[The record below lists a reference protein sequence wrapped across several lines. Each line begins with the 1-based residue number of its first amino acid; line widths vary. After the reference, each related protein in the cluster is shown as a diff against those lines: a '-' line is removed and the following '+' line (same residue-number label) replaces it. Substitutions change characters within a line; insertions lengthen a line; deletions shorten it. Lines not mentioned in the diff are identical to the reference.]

1 MINDITGLS
10 SSQANSTRARTGEQ
24 SNAAKTGSDA
34 NAPAQSPSSK
44 GDTVNL
50 SNAAQTLQ
58 NVEKKL
64 ASAPDVDSERVER
77 LRQEIDS
84 GSYQI
89 NAERVAE
96 KMLNFD
102 NLL

>member
-1 MINDITGLS
+1 MVIDFTS
-10 SSQANSTRARTGEQ
+10 PSSQATTTRARTTEQ
-24 SNAAKTGSDA
+24 GNSAPKSSSGS
-34 NAPAQSPSSK
+34 APVQAPSSK
-44 GDTVNL
+44 GDTVQL
-50 SNAAQTLQ
+50 SDAAQTLQ

-64 ASAPDVDSERVER
+64 ANTPDVDSARVER
-77 LRQEIDS
+77 LKQEIES

>member
-10 SSQANSTRARTGEQ
+10 STQTTSTRARSGE
-24 SNAAKTGSDA
+24 SSAAKSGGGD
-34 NAPAQSPSSK
+34 APAQSPSNK
-44 GDTVNL
+44 GDTVQL
-50 SNAAQTLQ
+50 SSTAQALQ

-64 ASAPDVDSERVER
+64 ADTPDVDSDRVAQ
-77 LRQEIDS
+77 LRQEIES
-84 GSYQI
+84 GSYQV

-96 KMLNFD
+96 KMLSFD

>member
-1 MINDITGLS
+1 MINDLTSLS
-10 SSQANSTRARTGEQ
+10 SSQTTQTRGKTGEQ
-24 SNAAKTGSDA
+24 AGSAKAGGSSSSVQA
-34 NAPAQSPSSK
+34 PSSK
-44 GDTVNL
+44 GDTVQL

-64 ASAPDVDSERVER
+64 ANTPDVDSERVER
-77 LRQEIDS
+77 LKQEIES

>member
-10 SSQANSTRARTGEQ
+10 SSQTAATRARAGEQ
-24 SNAAKTGSDA
+24 NTAAKSGGGT
-34 NAPAQSPSSK
+34 PAQPPSSK

-50 SNAAQTLQ
+50 STTAQTLQ

-64 ASAPDVDSERVER
+64 ANTPDVDSERVER
-77 LRQEIDS
+77 LKQEIES

>member
-1 MINDITGLS
+1 MINDLTSLS
-10 SSQANSTRARTGEQ
+10 ASQTANSRARTSEQ
-24 SNAAKTGSDA
+24 GNAAKSGGGTA
-34 NAPAQSPSSK
+34 ATQSPSNK

-58 NVEKKL
+58 NVEKQL
-64 ASAPDVDSERVER
+64 ANTPDVDSERVER
-77 LRQEIDS
+77 LKLEIES
-84 GSYQI
+84 GNYQI